1 MVRRVAKLYLLSAL
15 AASLLGCTSSKK
27 EEENPNTFPTNYKTE
42 ILNTLTTTLDDPTNV
57 RNASITEPA
66 IRPAA
71 KVDRYVVCIR
81 FDARDVSRQ
90 YTGTKDRIAVFYEG
104 HLDQLIDA
112 TKEQCGGVAYKP
124 FPELE
129 KLCQA
134 RKCE

>member
-1 MVRRVAKLYLLSAL
+1 MVRRVAKLCLLSAL

-57 RNASITEPA
+57 RSAYITEPA
-66 IRPAA
+66 IRPAG
-71 KVDRYVVCIR
+71 KIDRYVVCIR
-81 FDARDVSRQ
+81 SDSRDLSRQ
-90 YTGTKDRIAVFYEG
+90 YTGTKDRMAIFYEG

-112 TKEQCGGVAYKP
+112 TKEQCGSVAYKS

>member
-1 MVRRVAKLYLLSAL
+1 MVRCVAKLCLLWAL
-15 AASLLGCTSSKK
+15 AVSLLGCASSKK
-27 EEENPNTFPTNYKTE
+27 EDENPNIFPANYKVE
-42 ILNTLTTTLDDPTNV
+42 ILNTLSTTLDDPTNI
-57 RNASITEPA
+57 RNAFITEPA

-71 KVDRYVVCIR
+71 KIDRYVVCIR
-81 FDARDVSRQ
+81 FDSRDISRQ
-90 YTGTKDRIAVFYEG
+90 YTGTKDRIAIFYEG